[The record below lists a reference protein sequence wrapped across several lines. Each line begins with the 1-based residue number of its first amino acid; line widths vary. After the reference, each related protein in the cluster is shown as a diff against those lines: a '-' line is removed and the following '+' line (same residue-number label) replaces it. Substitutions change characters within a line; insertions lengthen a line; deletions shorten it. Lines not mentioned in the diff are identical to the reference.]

1 VRNNIARNI
10 LSSSQQLEQLN
21 MAGGRPIGSQ
31 KERRFKAA
39 LVRLVDADP
48 KRLDE
53 FAEKLWATALEGDV
67 SAMREVADRLDGKVP
82 QAVVGD
88 DEHGP
93 IEHVIRWA
101 DDAAPQNYD
110 ASQQSAPIGG
120 HNADKPKT

>member
-1 VRNNIARNI
+1 
-10 LSSSQQLEQLN
+10 
-21 MAGGRPIGSQ
+21 MAVAFQPGQSGNPGGRA
-31 KERRFKAA
+31 KEPRRFKAA
-39 LVRLVDADP
+39 LARLADADP
-48 KRLDE
+48 RKLDE
-53 FAEKLWATALEGDV
+53 LAKELWSKAMSGDV

-101 DDAAPQNYD
+101 DDAPPQNDD

-120 HNADKPKT
+120 QNVEPPKT